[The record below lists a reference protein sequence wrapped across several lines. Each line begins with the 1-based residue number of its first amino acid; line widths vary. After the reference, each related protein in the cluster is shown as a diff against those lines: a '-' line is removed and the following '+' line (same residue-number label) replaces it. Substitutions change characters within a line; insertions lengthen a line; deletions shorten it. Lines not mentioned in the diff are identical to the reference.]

1 MLLSLDNHFKTL
13 FQKNIQLTLKNKAF
27 KKGKLINFKVSGC
40 YLAVVLLTEKK
51 KETFEIPFP
60 FAISKDERGIMFD
73 YTLQTLSEQDY
84 ELFVNLKTITPV
96 KKCKFY
102 NTVLTITTLNN

>member
-1 MLLSLDNHFKTL
+1 MLLLLDTHFKEL
-13 FQKNIQLTLKNKAF
+13 FQKNIQLLLKNKVY

-40 YLAVVLLTEKK
+40 YLSLVLLTEKK

-60 FAISKDERGIMFD
+60 FAIKRKETDIIFD
-73 YTLQTLSEQDY
+73 YTLTTLSEQDY
-84 ELFVNLKTITPV
+84 ELLVNLRTISPV

-102 NTVLTITTLNN
+102 NTSLTITPLN

>member
-1 MLLSLDNHFKTL
+1 MLLLLDARFKEL
-13 FQKNIQLTLKNKAF
+13 FQKDIQLTLKNKTY

-40 YLAVVLLTEKK
+40 YLSLVLLTEKK

-60 FAISKDERGIMFD
+60 FALKQKDLSVIFD
-73 YTLQTLSEQDY
+73 YTLETLSEQDY
-84 ELFVNLKTITPV
+84 ELLVNLKTITPV

-102 NTVLTITTLNN
+102 NTLLTITPLN

>member
-1 MLLSLDNHFKTL
+1 MLLILDDNFKEL
-13 FQKNIQLTLKNKAF
+13 FQKDIQLTLKNKPY

-40 YLAVVLLTEKK
+40 YISLVMLTEKK

-60 FAISKDERGIMFD
+60 FAIKNVKDKIIFD
-73 YTLQTLSEQDY
+73 YTLETLAEQDY
-84 ELFVNLKTITPV
+84 DLLFNLKATSQV

-102 NTVLTITTLNN
+102 NATLSIIALN

>member
-1 MLLSLDNHFKTL
+1 MLALLDNHFKQL
-13 FQKNIQLTLKNKAF
+13 FQKNIQLTLKNKVY

-40 YLAVVLLTEKK
+40 YLSIVLLTEKK

-60 FAISKDERGIMFD
+60 FAIKQHETNIIFD
-73 YTLQTLSEQDY
+73 YTLDTLSEQDY
-84 ELFVNLKTITPV
+84 ELLVNLKTLTPL

-102 NTVLTITTLNN
+102 NTALTIISLN

>member
-1 MLLSLDNHFKTL
+1 M
-13 FQKNIQLTLKNKAF
+13 FQKNIQLNLKNKVF

-40 YLAVVLLTEKK
+40 YISIVLLTEKK

-60 FAISKDERGIMFD
+60 FNIKQVQTNIIFD
-73 YTLQTLSEQDY
+73 YTLVTLSEQDY
-84 ELFVNLKTITPV
+84 NFFVNLKTVTPV

-102 NTVLTITTLNN
+102 NTSLTILPLN